1 MNALLED
8 EEEADEEFW
17 NQDAFA
23 EVRMHVQARET
34 IGTPFLLCVSR
45 RVMIFDHA
53 STHCS

>member
-23 EVRMHVQARET
+23 EVRKHVQARET
-34 IGTPFLLCVSR
+34 IGTPFSLCVSC
-45 RVMIFDHA
+45 RVLIFDHV